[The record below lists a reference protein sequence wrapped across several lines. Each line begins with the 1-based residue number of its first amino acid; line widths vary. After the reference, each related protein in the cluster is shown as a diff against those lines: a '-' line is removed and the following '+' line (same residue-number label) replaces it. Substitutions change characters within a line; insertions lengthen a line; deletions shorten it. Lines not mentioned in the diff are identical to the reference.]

1 MQNKDLNLV
10 TLTGAIITI
19 SSASLLLRDMKLKKE
34 LYISNY
40 LRDLLYSTPGIF

>member
-19 SSASLLLRDMKLKKE
+19 SSASLLLRDMKLKE